1 MIKLT
6 GILPESN
13 SKFKWLYFVMTMLFL
28 VLFGFPLFPLH
39 LTNLFLLILFV
50 LTLIAFILKPFNP
63 GKTILI
69 NLVFVIPFIPYL
81 IEFLVSGFNP
91 VVRFEFE
98 KKLFFLSAPLL
109 IPVFLKITGF
119 RNYKLALL
127 VFSASV
133 VTLTIYSLIMLVI
146 KGVIFDPGAYLN
158 GAYILRY
165 NFEAVSGLHPTAY
178 SIFALS
184 STVFLCYS
192 DILKTKAFRTV
203 FISISAFLIIFVLFV
218 ATRIALFTGV
228 FFIFIWIFKTRM
240 SLLKKIFVIYGAIL
254 LVIILSS
261 IVPSLNSR
269 MDEIIALKNGKI
281 KPDNTLSQRLLIMD
295 CTWKLISGNLLFGNG
310 TENSQIRLNEC
321 YMSKGWPAGSEKS
334 YDPHNQYLLF
344 GLNYGIFALIVFLVC
359 LLIIFRKVIRFPEG
373 SYYMFAVLIF
383 FMSESLLE
391 SQMGVYYFG
400 IISLVMYNVLPK
412 LKTLESSF

>member
-1 MIKLT
+1 
-6 GILPESN
+6 
-13 SKFKWLYFVMTMLFL
+13 
-28 VLFGFPLFPLH
+28 
-39 LTNLFLLILFV
+39 
-50 LTLIAFILKPFNP
+50 LIAFILKPFNP